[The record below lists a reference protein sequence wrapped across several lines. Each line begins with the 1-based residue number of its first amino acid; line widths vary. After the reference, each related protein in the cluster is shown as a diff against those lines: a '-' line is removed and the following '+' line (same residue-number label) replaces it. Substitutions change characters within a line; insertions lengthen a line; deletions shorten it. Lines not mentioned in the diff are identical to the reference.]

1 MSIKKKLLYRI
12 INSKIIYKRNHLHIK
27 WILFLLPQAQE
38 ALEAITQ
45 ACSSNQGNLLQLS
58 IDAAR
63 ARCTVGE
70 ITDAMEKVQYLT
82 IQIACIQNGKIT
94 FITEMDGLITLL

>member
-1 MSIKKKLLYRI
+1 MCIVYLQSGSFLMHVNKVQFITLYRI
-12 INSKIIYKRNHLHIK
+12 IVRALILQKNLHIK
-27 WILFLLPQAQE
+27 WMLFLLPQAQE
-38 ALEAITQ
+38 ALEAITK

-70 ITDAMEKVQYLT
+70 ITDAMEKVRYLT
-82 IQIACIQNGKIT
+82 IQNA
-94 FITEMDGLITLL
+94 

>member
-1 MSIKKKLLYRI
+1 MSIKYNLLTLYRI
-12 INSKIIYKRNHLHIK
+12 IVRALILQKNLHIK

-38 ALEAITQ
+38 ALEAITK

-70 ITDAMEKVQYLT
+70 ITDAMEKVRYLT
-82 IQIACIQNGKIT
+82 IQNA
-94 FITEMDGLITLL
+94 

>member
-1 MSIKKKLLYRI
+1 MCIVYLQSGSFLMHVNKYNLLTLYRI
-12 INSKIIYKRNHLHIK
+12 IVRALILQKNLHIK
-27 WILFLLPQAQE
+27 WMLFLLPQAQE
-38 ALEAITQ
+38 ALEAITK

-70 ITDAMEKVQYLT
+70 ITDAMEKVRYLT
-82 IQIACIQNGKIT
+82 IQNA
-94 FITEMDGLITLL
+94 

>member
-1 MSIKKKLLYRI
+1 MSIKYNLLTLYRI
-12 INSKIIYKRNHLHIK
+12 IVRALILQKNLHIK

-38 ALEAITQ
+38 ALEAITK
-45 ACSSNQGNLLQLS
+45 ACFSNQGNLLQLS

-70 ITDAMEKVQYLT
+70 ITDAMEKVRYLT
-82 IQIACIQNGKIT
+82 IQNA
-94 FITEMDGLITLL
+94 